1 LLKTRT
7 SKPPQQQNTTP
18 QEAKHPGRRQRNQG
32 GRFLAEKQTAKRS
45 RNASARFPA
54 RSPRVFCV
62 FFESGGGGGARLSS
76 PTTRSVG
83 RSAVA
88 ERAPNARI
96 THSTGRAVRVA
107 RDSRRCAEV
116 RLFAFETTSLAVA
129 RRRSPRSTRSPS
141 SRSRCRVKIHV
152 YFPSQAATS
161 PCKNIRGRGQPARRR
176 TTRRHTP
183 SPSLRTKSGDRR
195 DETKKRRCGG
205 GGRAAAAVV

>member
-1 LLKTRT
+1 M
-7 SKPPQQQNTTP
+7 P
-18 QEAKHPGRRQRNQG
+18 A
-32 GRFLAEKQTAKRS
+32 LASQ
-45 RNASARFPA
+45 PA
-54 RSPRVFCV
+54 RPVCFVCSSS
-62 FFESGGGGGARLSS
+62 SGGGGGARWSS

-96 THSTGRAVRVA
+96 AHSTGGAVRVA

-116 RLFAFETTSLAVA
+116 WLFASETTSLAVA

-152 YFPSQAATS
+152 YFPSQGATS

-183 SPSLRTKSGDRR
+183 SSALRTKESGDRR
-195 DETKKRRCGG
+195 DETKKRRF
-205 GGRAAAAVV
+205 GRAAAAAAVV

>member
-1 LLKTRT
+1 M
-7 SKPPQQQNTTP
+7 P
-18 QEAKHPGRRQRNQG
+18 A
-32 GRFLAEKQTAKRS
+32 LASQ
-45 RNASARFPA
+45 PA
-54 RSPRVFCV
+54 RPVCFVCSSS
-62 FFESGGGGGARLSS
+62 SGGGGGARWSS

-116 RLFAFETTSLAVA
+116 RLAFETTSLAVA

>member
-1 LLKTRT
+1 M
-7 SKPPQQQNTTP
+7 P
-18 QEAKHPGRRQRNQG
+18 A
-32 GRFLAEKQTAKRS
+32 LASQ
-45 RNASARFPA
+45 PA
-54 RSPRVFCV
+54 RPVCFVCSSS
-62 FFESGGGGGARLSS
+62 SGGGGGARLSS
-76 PTTRSVG
+76 PTTRWSVG

-116 RLFAFETTSLAVA
+116 WLFAFETTSLAVA

-161 PCKNIRGRGQPARRR
+161 PCKNIRGKGQPTRTAR
-176 TTRRHTP
+176 TTRCSHTP
-183 SPSLRTKSGDRR
+183 SSIVRTKSGDRR

>member
-1 LLKTRT
+1 M
-7 SKPPQQQNTTP
+7 P
-18 QEAKHPGRRQRNQG
+18 A
-32 GRFLAEKQTAKRS
+32 LASQ
-45 RNASARFPA
+45 PA
-54 RSPRVFCV
+54 RPVCFVCSSS
-62 FFESGGGGGARLSS
+62 SGGDGGARLSS

-152 YFPSQAATS
+152 SVPSQAATS
-161 PCKNIRGRGQPARRR
+161 PCKNIRGRGQPARTAHHSVFTHSILHPYARNR
-176 TTRRHTP
+176 VTDVTRR
-183 SPSLRTKSGDRR
+183 RNAVVVV
-195 DETKKRRCGG
+195 GG
-205 GGRAAAAVV
+205 GPPPLWFRRPRTALVQP